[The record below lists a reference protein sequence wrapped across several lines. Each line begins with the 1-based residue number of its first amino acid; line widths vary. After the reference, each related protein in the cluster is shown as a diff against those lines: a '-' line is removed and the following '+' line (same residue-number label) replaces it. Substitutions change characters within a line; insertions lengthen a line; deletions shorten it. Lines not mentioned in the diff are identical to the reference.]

1 MAREEAGRR
10 AFDLIPPE
18 AAGSDPVFL
27 YGTLADPLVLERLL
41 GRRLAPGELVPARL
55 RGHRRVRARVH
66 GYPVLVPDPA
76 GTVEG
81 VLLLRPSAEDIRRL
95 DFYEEDEYRAVRL
108 EVERGAGDPVTA
120 WVFVHR
126 EEVDEPGE
134 EPWDPRA
141 WDPAERARLLAD
153 IDRWLEEYE
162 AERAAA
168 TAGRDRVARERAR

>member
-1 MAREEAGRR
+1 MPAGGGRLAREQPGGRT
-10 AFDLIPPE
+10 FDLIPPE
-18 AAGSDPVFL
+18 AAGSEPVFL
-27 YGTLADPLVLERLL
+27 YGTLANSLVLERLL
-41 GRRLAPGELVPARL
+41 GRRLAPGELAPARL
-55 RGHRRVRARVH
+55 RGFRRVRSRVH
-66 GYPVLVPDPA
+66 RYPLLLSDPA

-81 VLLLRPSAEDIRRL
+81 VLLLCPSAEDIRRL
-95 DFYEEDEYRAVRL
+95 DFYERDEYRAVRL

-126 EEVDEPGE
+126 EDVDAPGE
-134 EPWDPRA
+134 EPWDPWE

-168 TAGRDRVARERAR
+168 AARD